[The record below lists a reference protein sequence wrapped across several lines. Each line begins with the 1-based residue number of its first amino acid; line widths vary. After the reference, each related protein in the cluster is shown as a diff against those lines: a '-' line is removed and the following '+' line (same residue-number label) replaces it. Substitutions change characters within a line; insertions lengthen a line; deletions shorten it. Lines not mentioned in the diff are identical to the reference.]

1 MRRLSFTWW
10 QMAWLVLFLSGLS
23 FRARTAAE
31 ISDSPVDAF
40 ALYRI
45 TCVGV
50 VALILFVRLT
60 LRRTNWLPSLFSG
73 VIGVFALY
81 PLFSLVSMAWSVNP
95 PWTIYKSVEFL
106 IDVSMVAAITAT
118 IQSTAEYRK
127 LINWSWTLL
136 GLLIVTSW
144 LGAVI
149 DPAGALS
156 ADPNIHLAA
165 LHVRLLGLV
174 PVVSSNDLSEIS
186 AILGLIALCRIFLDQ
201 ESEHRRTRLW
211 CMFGVAF
218 VTLIV
223 TQTRGAFFAFM
234 VGIVVLL
241 ILSRRYLLVTVG
253 GLTSVMIVIPLLFLT
268 SLGTRVQEFFLRG
281 ETVEGA
287 SGMSGRVE
295 TWQASID
302 KIAQRPWSGYGG
314 FAGGKFVILSRNSV
328 GSDTLSSYFD
338 SLLNLG
344 VLGLVILLLVLIW
357 VGVLLYRSIRD
368 SRLLESENYLA
379 LEMFVVFTVVAIR
392 SLESSNIITHPM
404 LAFLTTVGAAEVLR
418 RRRQLAMSAFSASA
432 LVTV

>member
-1 MRRLSFTWW
+1 VRRFSFTWW
-10 QMAWLVLFLSGLS
+10 QVAWLVLFLSGLS

-31 ISDSPVDAF
+31 IGESPVDAW

-45 TCVGV
+45 ACVGI

-60 LRRTNWLPSLFSG
+60 LRRTNWLPFLFSG

-81 PLFSLVSMAWSVNP
+81 PLFSLVSMVWSVNP
-95 PWTIYKSVEFL
+95 SWTIYKSVEFL
-106 IDVSMVAAITAT
+106 IDLSMVAAITAT
-118 IQSTAEYRK
+118 IQSVGEYRK

-149 DPAGALS
+149 DPADALFAGPS
-156 ADPNIHLAA
+156 IHLAV
-165 LHVRLLGLV
+165 LPMRLSGIM
-174 PVVSSNDLSEIS
+174 PVVSCNDLSEIA
-186 AILGLIALCRIFLDQ
+186 AILALVALCRIFLDQ
-201 ESEHRRTRLW
+201 ESERRRTRLW

-218 VTLIV
+218 VTLVV
-223 TQTRGAFFAFM
+223 TQTRGAFLAFM
-234 VGIVVLL
+234 VGLVVLL
-241 ILSRRYLLVTVG
+241 TLSRRYLLVTVG
-253 GLTSVMIVIPLLFLT
+253 GLTSFIIVIPLLFLT
-268 SLGTRVQEFFLRG
+268 SLGTRVQGFFLRG

-287 SGMSGRVE
+287 SGMSGRVDM
-295 TWQASID
+295 WQASID

-344 VLGLVILLLVLIW
+344 VFGLAILLLVLIW
-357 VGVLLYRSIRD
+357 VGILLYRSIRD

-379 LEMFVVFTVVAIR
+379 LEMFVVFTVVSIR
-392 SLESSNIITHPM
+392 SFESSNLITHPM
-404 LAFLTTVGAAEVLR
+404 LAFLTIVGVAEFLR
-418 RRRQLAMSAFSASA
+418 RQRQLAMPTFATNASVA
-432 LVTV
+432 V

>member
-10 QMAWLVLFLSGLS
+10 QVAWLVLFLSGLS

-31 ISDSPVDAF
+31 ISDAPVDVF

-149 DPAGALS
+149 DPADALS

-287 SGMSGRVE
+287 SGMSGRVD

-418 RRRQLAMSAFSASA
+418 RRRQLVMSAFSANA

>member
-1 MRRLSFTWW
+1 M
-10 QMAWLVLFLSGLS
+10 
-23 FRARTAAE
+23 
-31 ISDSPVDAF
+31 
-40 ALYRI
+40 
-45 TCVGV
+45 
-50 VALILFVRLT
+50 
-60 LRRTNWLPSLFSG
+60 
-73 VIGVFALY
+73 
-81 PLFSLVSMAWSVNP
+81 
-95 PWTIYKSVEFL
+95 
-106 IDVSMVAAITAT
+106 
-118 IQSTAEYRK
+118 QSTAEYRK

-149 DPAGALS
+149 DPADALFT
-156 ADPNIHLAA
+156 DPTIHLAA
-165 LHVRLLGLV
+165 LHIRLLGLV
-174 PVVSSNDLSEIS
+174 PVVSYNDLSEIA
-186 AILGLIALCRIFLDQ
+186 AILALIALCRIFLDQ

-253 GLTSVMIVIPLLFLT
+253 GLTSIAIVIPLLFLT

-281 ETVEGA
+281 ETVDGA
-287 SGMSGRVE
+287 SGMSGRVDM
-295 TWQASID
+295 WQASID

-344 VLGLVILLLVLIW
+344 VLGLAILLLVVIW

-379 LEMFVVFTVVAIR
+379 LEMFIVFTVVSIR
-392 SLESSNIITHPM
+392 SFESSNIVTHPM

-418 RRRQLAMSAFSASA
+418 RRRQLVMPAFSANA
-432 LVTV
+432 LVAV

>member
-10 QMAWLVLFLSGLS
+10 QVAWLVLFLSGLS

-149 DPAGALS
+149 DPADALS

-287 SGMSGRVE
+287 SGMSGRVD

-418 RRRQLAMSAFSASA
+418 RRRQLVMSAFSANA

>member
-1 MRRLSFTWW
+1 MRRLSFAWW
-10 QMAWLVLFLSGLS
+10 QVAWLVLFLSGLS

-31 ISDSPVDAF
+31 ISDSPVDVF

-95 PWTIYKSVEFL
+95 SWTIYKSVEYL
-106 IDVSMVAAITAT
+106 IDLSMVAAITAT
-118 IQSTAEYRK
+118 MQSTAEYRK

-149 DPAGALS
+149 DPADALFT
-156 ADPNIHLAA
+156 DPTVHLAA
-165 LHVRLLGLV
+165 LHIRLLGLV
-174 PVVSSNDLSEIS
+174 PVVSYNDLSEIA
-186 AILGLIALCRIFLDQ
+186 AILALIALCRIFLDQ

-253 GLTSVMIVIPLLFLT
+253 GLTSIAIVIPLLFLT

-287 SGMSGRVE
+287 SGMSGRVDM
-295 TWQASID
+295 WQASID

-344 VLGLVILLLVLIW
+344 VLGLAILLLVVIW

-379 LEMFVVFTVVAIR
+379 LEMFIVFTVVSIR
-392 SLESSNIITHPM
+392 SFESSNIVTHPM

-418 RRRQLAMSAFSASA
+418 RRRQLVMPAFSANA
-432 LVTV
+432 LVAV